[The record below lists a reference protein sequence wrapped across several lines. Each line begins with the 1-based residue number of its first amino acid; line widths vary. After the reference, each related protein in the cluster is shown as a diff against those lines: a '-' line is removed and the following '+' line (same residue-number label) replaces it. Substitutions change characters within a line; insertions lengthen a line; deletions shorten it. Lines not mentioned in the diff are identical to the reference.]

1 MVSRVWLSATSWTIA
16 CQAPLSTE
24 LSRQEYWS
32 GLPFPT
38 PGDLPNPGI
47 KPVSPASPAS
57 AGGFFTTRATWEA
70 QYLSNVLLVLFLC
83 RTQTNRFQV
92 SSSFSRE
99 IKKVLKQP
107 YFQSMR
113 FFFFCMSFCHELQI
127 ILNNSDA
134 VGSSFSRFLMASV
147 KVIKQFW
154 RNSLNICFTLI
165 PFSFLIFNVLPNSLF
180 KNMILQQVNTL
191 TPLPWTAILVAVLW
205 AHVQGNNLLPFIQSQ
220 YTY

>member
-1 MVSRVWLSATSWTIA
+1 MHTDIDRQTWSPISIYIFLCGTFMVIRVWLSATSWTIA

-113 FFFFCMSFCHELQI
+113 FFF
-127 ILNNSDA
+127 
-134 VGSSFSRFLMASV
+134 SV
-147 KVIKQFW
+147 WVFVTSYK
-154 RNSLNICFTLI
+154 
-165 PFSFLIFNVLPNSLF
+165 
-180 KNMILQQVNTL
+180 
-191 TPLPWTAILVAVLW
+191 
-205 AHVQGNNLLPFIQSQ
+205 
-220 YTY
+220 

>member
-1 MVSRVWLSATSWTIA
+1 M
-16 CQAPLSTE
+16 E

-38 PGDLPNPGI
+38 PGDLPDPGI

-70 QYLSNVLLVLFLC
+70 QYLSNALLVLFLC
-83 RTQTNRFQV
+83 RTRTNRFQV

-113 FFFFCMSFCHELQI
+113 FFFLYEFLSRATNNIEQLRCGWF
-127 ILNNSDA
+127 IL
-134 VGSSFSRFLMASV
+134 F
-147 KVIKQFW
+147 
-154 RNSLNICFTLI
+154 
-165 PFSFLIFNVLPNSLF
+165 
-180 KNMILQQVNTL
+180 
-191 TPLPWTAILVAVLW
+191 
-205 AHVQGNNLLPFIQSQ
+205 
-220 YTY
+220 